1 MLIHQIV
8 RSRRLWCMKRY
19 TSFLALLLIGFSAPW
34 GAQGST
40 CSGTFA
46 KTGPNQPEEL
56 GAVTW
61 LRDYDKALAQSE
73 KSGKPVLILFQEV
86 PGCSNCTTYGNSIL
100 SEPLMVEAIEDLFV
114 PMAVFNNKGGK
125 DAAVLKRYGEPS
137 WNNPV
142 VRIVDASG
150 KDIIDRMPNF
160 RSAAQ
165 LSSGMLSAL
174 RRSEL
179 KVPRY
184 LQLVNEQHQALEQ
197 KTAVATFQTACFWSG
212 EAYFGKQEGVIAT
225 EAGWQDGREVVRV
238 KYSSEATSEE
248 VLAKAGSRK
257 SYRKTENGK
266 FRLDREPKYYLLKSK
281 FSKVEMPEIQA
292 SRVNA
297 LLGEGRDPSAL
308 LSPRQLAM
316 L

>member
-1 MLIHQIV
+1 MV
-8 RSRRLWCMKRY
+8 RYIILAAVLSL
-19 TSFLALLLIGFSAPW
+19 SFLAAGPLVMSA
-34 GAQGST
+34 GIVT
-40 CSGTFA
+40 
-46 KTGPNQPEEL
+46 TGPNQPEEL
-56 GAVTW
+56 GAVNW
-61 LRDYDKALAQSE
+61 LRDYDQALADAN
-73 KSGKPVLILFQEV
+73 KSGKPILILFQEV

-100 SEPLMVEAIEDLFV
+100 SEPLVVEAMEDLFV
-114 PMAVFNNKGGK
+114 PLAVFNNKGGK

-142 VRIVDASG
+142 VRIVDANG
-150 KDIIDRMPNF
+150 KDLVDRMPDF

-174 RRSEL
+174 RRSNN

-184 LQLVNEQHQALEQ
+184 LQLVNEQHQGKEQ
-197 KTAVATFQTACFWSG
+197 RTAVATFQTACFWSG
-212 EAYFGKQEGVIAT
+212 EAYFGKQEGVVGT

-238 KYSSEATSEE
+238 EYSTEATSE
-248 VLAKAGSRK
+248 KALEKAANSH

-281 FSKVEMPEIQA
+281 YAKVDMSELQA

-297 LLGEGRDPSAL
+297 LLGEGKDPSQL

-316 L
+316 I